1 MTNELVPLPRR
12 LVTCG
17 GDAEVRTYLDFPEEL
32 EELEQPE
39 EFDLSTS
46 SISAMVCYVTQEGK
60 DVIALATDDNNVVTF
75 TVDVS

>member
-17 GDAEVRTYLDFPEEL
+17 GDAEVRTYLDFP